1 MNSPRDDNVPFL
13 QSHDFR
19 ITILTFVE
27 SISNIVK
34 PCQAIVDGD
43 VVTRHGI
50 RNGERKVEFLLE
62 VEGLKKSFGGVAA
75 LRDGRF
81 QLRPG
86 SVHALCGGNGA
97 GKSTF
102 LKILMGIHK
111 RDAGS
116 IRRRG
121 KDVDYASPAEALAA
135 GIAIIEQELSPIPHM
150 TVAENIY
157 LGREPSARFGGIDF
171 KTMNRN
177 AQSLLDRLQFNIRAT
192 QFMMNLSVAQV
203 QLVEIAKA
211 LSHDAE
217 VIFMDE
223 PTSAIGEKEAQ
234 QLFATIERLKAEGK
248 GVVYVSHRLSEIFQI
263 ADSYTAFRDGSYV
276 GSGALADI
284 DRPGLI
290 RLIVGRELGE
300 EYIKTNVPTATPG
313 LEVAGLTAEGKVN
326 DISFTAHKG
335 EIFGIYGLMGSGRT
349 EIFNCIFG
357 VDAVSSGQIK
367 LAGEPITVRKPA
379 EAMQHGIAFV
389 TEDRKLTGLNLIDSV
404 RNNICLASLPEMSPH
419 FSMDRRA
426 EASASRDMIQ
436 RFGIKAARDS
446 MPVSGLSGGNQQKVV
461 LGKWFLRRPKVL
473 LLDEPTRG
481 VDVGAKRE
489 IYRIICDFAA
499 EGGTVI
505 MISSEIDEVLGMSDR
520 ILVMRQGRS
529 AGILKREEADAQ
541 SLVHL
546 ST

>member
-1 MNSPRDDNVPFL
+1 M
-13 QSHDFR
+13 
-19 ITILTFVE
+19 
-27 SISNIVK
+27 
-34 PCQAIVDGD
+34 
-43 VVTRHGI
+43 
-50 RNGERKVEFLLE
+50 EFLLE
-62 VEGLKKSFGGVAA
+62 VEGLQKFFGGVAA

-81 QLRPG
+81 RLRAG

-102 LKILMGIHK
+102 LKILMGIHA
-111 RDAGS
+111 RDAGL

-121 KDVDYASPAEALAA
+121 KEVDYASPAEALAA
-135 GIAIIEQELSPIPHM
+135 GIAIVEQELSPIPHM

-177 AQSLLDRLQFNIRAT
+177 AQALLDRLEFNIRAT

-248 GVVYVSHRLSEIFQI
+248 GIVYVSHRLSEIFQI

-276 GSGALADI
+276 GSGAIADI
-284 DRPGLI
+284 DRAGLI
-290 RLIVGRELGE
+290 RMIVGRELGE
-300 EYIKTNVPTATPG
+300 EYIKTNTPTDIAG
-313 LEVAGLTAEGKVN
+313 FEISGLTAPGKIG
-326 DISFTAHKG
+326 DISFVAHKG

-349 EIFNCIFG
+349 EIFDCIFG
-357 VDAVSSGQIK
+357 LDAPTSGNMK
-367 LAGEPITVRKPA
+367 LAGQSISIRRPT
-379 EAMQHGIAFV
+379 EAMLHGIAFV
-389 TEDRKLTGLNLIDSV
+389 TEDRKLTGLNLSDSV
-404 RNNICLASLPEMSPH
+404 RNNICLASLPEMSPQ

-426 EASASRDMIQ
+426 EAAASAAMIK
-436 RFGIKAARDS
+436 RFDIKAARDS
-446 MPVSGLSGGNQQKVV
+446 MAVSGLSGGNQQKVV
-461 LGKWFLRRPKVL
+461 LGKWFLRKPKVL

-529 AGILKREEADAQ
+529 AGILERKEADAQ
-541 SLVHL
+541 ALVHL

>member
-1 MNSPRDDNVPFL
+1 MD
-13 QSHDFR
+13 
-19 ITILTFVE
+19 
-27 SISNIVK
+27 
-34 PCQAIVDGD
+34 
-43 VVTRHGI
+43 
-50 RNGERKVEFLLE
+50 FLLE

-81 QLRPG
+81 QLRTG

-121 KDVDYASPAEALAA
+121 KEVDYASPAEALSA

-171 KTMNRN
+171 KSMNRN
-177 AQSLLDRLQFNIRAT
+177 AQALLERLQFNIRAT

-234 QLFATIERLKAEGK
+234 QLFSTIERLKAEGK
-248 GVVYVSHRLSEIFQI
+248 GIVYVSHRLSEIFQI

-276 GSGALADI
+276 GSGTLADI

-290 RLIVGRELGE
+290 RMIVGRELGE
-300 EYIKTNVPTATPG
+300 EYIKTNVPTDVPG
-313 LEVAGLTAEGKVN
+313 LDVSGLRADGKIDN
-326 DISFTAHKG
+326 ISFVAHKG

-357 VDAVSSGQIK
+357 LDTASGGELK
-367 LAGEPITVRKPA
+367 LGGQPITVRKPA
-379 EAMQHGIAFV
+379 EAMRHGIAFV
-389 TEDRKLTGLNLIDSV
+389 TEDRKLTGLNLTDSV

-419 FSMDRRA
+419 FSMDRQA
-426 EASASRDMIQ
+426 EAAASLDMIK
-436 RFGIKAARDS
+436 RFGIKAAHDS
-446 MPVSGLSGGNQQKVV
+446 MSVSGLSGGNQQKVV
-461 LGKWFLRRPKVL
+461 LGKWFLRKPKVL

-541 SLVHL
+541 TLVHL

>member
-1 MNSPRDDNVPFL
+1 MDEL
-13 QSHDFR
+13 
-19 ITILTFVE
+19 L
-27 SISNIVK
+27 
-34 PCQAIVDGD
+34 
-43 VVTRHGI
+43 
-50 RNGERKVEFLLE
+50 KVQ
-62 VEGLKKSFGGVAA
+62 GLKKSFGGVAA
-75 LRDGRF
+75 LREGCFR
-81 QLRPG
+81 LRAG

-121 KDVDYASPAEALAA
+121 QEVDFSSPADALAS

-157 LGREPSARFGGIDF
+157 LGREPSTRFGGIDF
-171 KTMNRN
+171 KTMNQN
-177 AQSLLDRLQFNIRAT
+177 AQRLLDQLEFNIRAN
-192 QFMMNLSVAQV
+192 QYMMHLSVAQM

-234 QLFATIERLKAEGK
+234 QLFKTIERLKATGK

-263 ADSYTAFRDGSYV
+263 ADSYTVFRDGSYI
-276 GSGALADI
+276 GSGNLACV
-284 DRPGLI
+284 DRPSLI
-290 RLIVGRELGE
+290 KMIVGRELGE
-300 EYIKTNVPTATPG
+300 EYVKTNVPTDIVG
-313 LEVAGLTAEGKVN
+313 LEVINLTAPGKVE
-326 DISFTAHKG
+326 DISFEVKQG

-357 VDAVSSGQIK
+357 LDKIEKGEIK
-367 LAGEPITVRKPA
+367 LHGEPITISKPA
-379 EAMQHGIAFV
+379 DAMKHGIAFV
-389 TEDRKLTGLNLIDSV
+389 TEDRKVTGLNLSDSV
-404 RNNICLASLPEMSPH
+404 RGNIALASLPELSPN
-419 FSMDRRA
+419 FVMRRRHEKA
-426 EASASRDMIQ
+426 ASQEMTSR
-436 RFGIKAARDS
+436 FAIKAAQDT
-446 MPVSGLSGGNQQKVV
+446 MLVSGLSGGNQQKVV
-461 LGKWFLRRPKVL
+461 LGKWFLRNPKIL

-489 IYRIICDFAA
+489 IYRVMCEFAA
-499 EGGTVI
+499 AGGTVV

-520 ILVMRQGRS
+520 ILVMRNGKS
-529 AGILKREEADAQ
+529 AGVHARADTDAQ
-541 SLVHL
+541 VLVHL

>member
-1 MNSPRDDNVPFL
+1 LIGLP
-13 QSHDFR
+13 HAC
-19 ITILTFVE
+19 VE
-27 SISNIVK
+27 ENE
-34 PCQAIVDGD
+34 VDY
-43 VVTRHGI
+43 
-50 RNGERKVEFLLE
+50 LLE

-81 QLRPG
+81 QLRAG

-102 LKILMGIHK
+102 LKILMGIHR

-121 KDVDYASPAEALAA
+121 KDVEFAGPADALAS
-135 GIAIIEQELSPIPHM
+135 GIAIIEQELSPVPHM

-157 LGREPSARFGGIDF
+157 LGREPSTRFGGIDF
-171 KTMNRN
+171 RAMNRT
-177 AQSLLDRLQFNIRAT
+177 AQKLLDSLEFDIRPT
-192 QFMMNLSVAQV
+192 QYMMNLSVAQM

-223 PTSAIGEKEAQ
+223 PTSAIGEREAQ
-234 QLFATIERLKAEGK
+234 QLFAAIRRLQAQGR
-248 GVVYVSHRLSEIFQI
+248 GIVYVSHRLSEIFQI
-263 ADSYTAFRDGSYV
+263 ADSYTVFRDGAYV

-290 RLIVGRELGE
+290 RMIVGRELAE
-300 EYIKTNVPTATPG
+300 EYVKTNTPTAETG
-313 LEVAGLTAEGKVN
+313 LEVRSLSCPNKIE
-326 DISFTAHKG
+326 DISFSARKG

-349 EIFNCIFG
+349 EIFDCLFG
-357 VDAVSSGQIK
+357 LDRPSAGSIAVEGAKVSIS
-367 LAGEPITVRKPA
+367 KPA
-379 EAMQHGIAFV
+379 DAMAHGLALV
-389 TEDRKLTGLNLIDSV
+389 TEDRKQTGLNLADSV
-404 RNNICLASLPEMSPH
+404 RANICMASLPELSPG
-419 FSMDRRA
+419 FAMDRSREA
-426 EASASRDMIQ
+426 EASRRMREQ
-436 RFGIKAARDS
+436 FQIKAARDT
-446 MPVSGLSGGNQQKVV
+446 MPVSSLSGGNQQKVV
-461 LGKWFLRRPKVL
+461 LGKWFLRNPKVL

-499 EGGTVI
+499 SGGTVV

-520 ILVMRQGRS
+520 IMVMRSGKS
-529 AGILKREEADAQ
+529 AGIYSREETDAQ

>member
-1 MNSPRDDNVPFL
+1 MD
-13 QSHDFR
+13 
-19 ITILTFVE
+19 
-27 SISNIVK
+27 
-34 PCQAIVDGD
+34 
-43 VVTRHGI
+43 
-50 RNGERKVEFLLE
+50 FLLE

-81 QLRPG
+81 QLQPG

-121 KDVDYASPAEALAA
+121 KEVDYASPAEALSA

-171 KTMNRN
+171 KSMNRN
-177 AQSLLDRLQFNIRAT
+177 AQALLERLQFNIRAT

-234 QLFATIERLKAEGK
+234 QLFSTIERLKAEGK
-248 GVVYVSHRLSEIFQI
+248 GIVYVSHRLSEIFQI

-290 RLIVGRELGE
+290 RMIVGRELGE
-300 EYIKTNVPTATPG
+300 EYIKTNVPTDVPG
-313 LEVAGLTAEGKVN
+313 LDVSGLRADGKIDN
-326 DISFTAHKG
+326 ISFVAHKG

-357 VDAVSSGQIK
+357 LDTASGGELK
-367 LAGEPITVRKPA
+367 LGGQPITVRKPA
-379 EAMQHGIAFV
+379 EAMRNGIAFV
-389 TEDRKLTGLNLIDSV
+389 TEDRKLTGLNLTDSV

-419 FSMDRRA
+419 FSMDRQA
-426 EASASRDMIQ
+426 EAAASLDMIK
-436 RFGIKAARDS
+436 RFGIKAAHDS
-446 MPVSGLSGGNQQKVV
+446 MSVSGLSGGNQQKVV
-461 LGKWFLRRPKVL
+461 LGKWFLRKPKVL

-529 AGILKREEADAQ
+529 AGILKSEEADAQ
-541 SLVHL
+541 TLVHL

>member
-1 MNSPRDDNVPFL
+1 MD
-13 QSHDFR
+13 
-19 ITILTFVE
+19 E
-27 SISNIVK
+27 
-34 PCQAIVDGD
+34 
-43 VVTRHGI
+43 
-50 RNGERKVEFLLE
+50 LLE
-62 VEGLKKSFGGVAA
+62 VQGLKKSFGGVAA
-75 LRDGRF
+75 LREGCFR
-81 QLRPG
+81 LRAG

-121 KDVDYASPAEALAA
+121 QEVDFSSPADALAS

-157 LGREPSARFGGIDF
+157 LGREPSTRFGGIDF
-171 KTMNRN
+171 KTMNQN
-177 AQSLLDRLQFNIRAT
+177 AQRLLDQLEFKIRAN
-192 QFMMNLSVAQV
+192 QYMMHLSMAQM

-234 QLFATIERLKAEGK
+234 QLFKTIERLKATGK

-263 ADSYTAFRDGSYV
+263 ADSYTVFRDGSYI
-276 GSGALADI
+276 GSGNLADV
-284 DRPGLI
+284 DRPSLI
-290 RLIVGRELGE
+290 KMIVGRELGE
-300 EYIKTNVPTATPG
+300 EYVKTNVPTDIVG
-313 LEVAGLTAEGKVN
+313 LEVTNLTAPGKVE
-326 DISFTAHKG
+326 DISFEVKQG

-357 VDAVSSGQIK
+357 LDKIEKGEIK
-367 LAGEPITVRKPA
+367 LHGEPITISKPA
-379 EAMQHGIAFV
+379 DAMKHGIAFV
-389 TEDRKLTGLNLIDSV
+389 TEDRKVTGLNLSDSV
-404 RNNICLASLPEMSPH
+404 RGNIALASLPELSPN
-419 FSMDRRA
+419 FVMRRRHEKA
-426 EASASRDMIQ
+426 ASQEMTSR
-436 RFGIKAARDS
+436 FAIKAAQDT
-446 MPVSGLSGGNQQKVV
+446 MLVSGLSGGNQQKVV
-461 LGKWFLRRPKVL
+461 LGKWFLRNPKIL

-489 IYRIICDFAA
+489 IYRVMCEFAA
-499 EGGTVI
+499 AGGTVV

-520 ILVMRQGRS
+520 ILVMRNGKS
-529 AGILKREEADAQ
+529 AGVHARADTDAQ
-541 SLVHL
+541 VLVHL

>member
-1 MNSPRDDNVPFL
+1 LIGLP
-13 QSHDFR
+13 HAC
-19 ITILTFVE
+19 VE
-27 SISNIVK
+27 ENE
-34 PCQAIVDGD
+34 VDY
-43 VVTRHGI
+43 
-50 RNGERKVEFLLE
+50 LLE

-81 QLRPG
+81 QLRAG

-102 LKILMGIHK
+102 LKILMGIHR

-121 KDVDYASPAEALAA
+121 KDVEFAGPADALAS
-135 GIAIIEQELSPIPHM
+135 GIAIIEQELSPVPHM

-157 LGREPSARFGGIDF
+157 LGREPSTRFGGIDF
-171 KTMNRN
+171 RAMNRT
-177 AQSLLDRLQFNIRAT
+177 AQKLLDSLEFDIRPT
-192 QFMMNLSVAQV
+192 QYMMNLSVAQM

-223 PTSAIGEKEAQ
+223 PTSAIGEREAQ
-234 QLFATIERLKAEGK
+234 QLFAAIRRLQAQGR
-248 GVVYVSHRLSEIFQI
+248 GIVYVSHRLSEIFQI
-263 ADSYTAFRDGSYV
+263 ADSYTVFRDGAYV

-290 RLIVGRELGE
+290 RMIVGRELAE
-300 EYIKTNVPTATPG
+300 EYVKTNTPTAETG
-313 LEVAGLTAEGKVN
+313 LEVRSLSCPNKIE
-326 DISFTAHKG
+326 DISFSARKG

-349 EIFNCIFG
+349 EIFNCLFG
-357 VDAVSSGQIK
+357 LDRPSAGSIAVEGAKVSIS
-367 LAGEPITVRKPA
+367 KPA
-379 EAMQHGIAFV
+379 DAMAHGLALV
-389 TEDRKLTGLNLIDSV
+389 TEDRKQTGLNLADSV
-404 RNNICLASLPEMSPH
+404 RANICMASLPELSPG
-419 FSMDRRA
+419 FAMDRSREA
-426 EASASRDMIQ
+426 EASRRMREQ
-436 RFGIKAARDS
+436 FQIKAARDT
-446 MPVSGLSGGNQQKVV
+446 MPVSSLSGGNQQKVV
-461 LGKWFLRRPKVL
+461 LGKWFLRNPKVL

-499 EGGTVI
+499 SGGTVV

-520 ILVMRQGRS
+520 IMVMRSGKS
-529 AGILKREEADAQ
+529 AGIYSREETDAQ

>member
-1 MNSPRDDNVPFL
+1 MDY
-13 QSHDFR
+13 
-19 ITILTFVE
+19 
-27 SISNIVK
+27 
-34 PCQAIVDGD
+34 
-43 VVTRHGI
+43 
-50 RNGERKVEFLLE
+50 LLE

-75 LRDGRF
+75 LREGRF
-81 QLRPG
+81 QLKPG

-121 KDVDYASPAEALAA
+121 QEVEFSAPADALAS
-135 GIAIIEQELSPIPHM
+135 GIAIVEQELSPVPHM

-157 LGREPSARFGGIDF
+157 LGREPAGRFGGIDF
-171 KTMNRN
+171 KTMNQN
-177 AQSLLDRLQFNIRAT
+177 AQKLLDQLEFHIRPT
-192 QFMMNLSVAQV
+192 QYMMNLSVAQM

-234 QLFATIERLKAEGK
+234 QLFKTIERLKAAGK
-248 GVVYVSHRLSEIFQI
+248 GIVYVSHRLSEIFQI
-263 ADSYTAFRDGSYV
+263 ADAYTVFRDGSYI
-276 GSGALADI
+276 GAGDLADI

-290 RLIVGRELGE
+290 KMIVGRELGE
-300 EYIKTNVPTATPG
+300 EYIKTNTPTDVIG
-313 LEVAGLTAEGKVN
+313 LEVSGLTAEGKIEDV
-326 DISFTAHKG
+326 SFAARKG
-335 EIFGIYGLMGSGRT
+335 EIFGIYGLMGSGRS

-357 VDAVSSGQIK
+357 LDR
-367 LAGEPITVRKPA
+367 LDRGEIRLDNQSITVKKPA
-379 EAMQHGIAFV
+379 DAMSHGLAFV
-389 TEDRKLTGLNLIDSV
+389 TEDRKLTGLNLADSV
-404 RNNICLASLPEMSPH
+404 RGNVALASLPELSPN
-419 FSMDRRA
+419 FVMRRNA
-426 EASASRDMIQ
+426 EQAASQEMVQ
-436 RFGIKAARDS
+436 RFRIKAARDT
-446 MPVSGLSGGNQQKVV
+446 MAVSGLSGGNQQKVV
-461 LGKWFLRRPKVL
+461 LGKWFLRNPKVL

-489 IYRIICDFAA
+489 IYRIICEFAEA
-499 EGGTVI
+499 GGTVV

-520 ILVMRQGRS
+520 VLVMRNGR
-529 AGILKREEADAQ
+529 ATGIYSRAETDAQ
-541 SLVHL
+541 ALVHL

>member
-1 MNSPRDDNVPFL
+1 MD
-13 QSHDFR
+13 
-19 ITILTFVE
+19 E
-27 SISNIVK
+27 
-34 PCQAIVDGD
+34 
-43 VVTRHGI
+43 
-50 RNGERKVEFLLE
+50 LLE
-62 VEGLKKSFGGVAA
+62 VQGLKKSFGGVAA
-75 LRDGRF
+75 LREGCFR
-81 QLRPG
+81 LRAG

-121 KDVDYASPAEALAA
+121 QEVDFSSPADALAS

-157 LGREPSARFGGIDF
+157 LGREPSTRFGGIDF
-171 KTMNRN
+171 KTMNQN
-177 AQSLLDRLQFNIRAT
+177 AQRLLDQLEFNIRAN
-192 QFMMNLSVAQV
+192 QYMMHLSVAQM

-234 QLFATIERLKAEGK
+234 QLFKTIERLKATGK

-263 ADSYTAFRDGSYV
+263 ADSYTVFRDGSYI
-276 GSGALADI
+276 GSGNLACV
-284 DRPGLI
+284 DRPSLI
-290 RLIVGRELGE
+290 KMIVGRELGE
-300 EYIKTNVPTATPG
+300 EYVKTNVPTDIVG
-313 LEVAGLTAEGKVN
+313 LEVINLTAPGKVE
-326 DISFTAHKG
+326 DISFEVKQG

-357 VDAVSSGQIK
+357 LDKIEKGEIK
-367 LAGEPITVRKPA
+367 LHGEPITISKPA
-379 EAMQHGIAFV
+379 DAMKHGIAFV
-389 TEDRKLTGLNLIDSV
+389 TEDRKVTGLNLSDSV
-404 RNNICLASLPEMSPH
+404 RGNIALASLPELSPN
-419 FSMDRRA
+419 FVMRRRHEKA
-426 EASASRDMIQ
+426 ASQEMTSR
-436 RFGIKAARDS
+436 FAIKAAQDT
-446 MPVSGLSGGNQQKVV
+446 MLVSGLSGGNQQKVV
-461 LGKWFLRRPKVL
+461 LGKWFLRNPKIL

-489 IYRIICDFAA
+489 IYRVMCEFAA
-499 EGGTVI
+499 AGGTVV

-520 ILVMRQGRS
+520 ILVMRNGKS
-529 AGILKREEADAQ
+529 AGVHARADTDAQ
-541 SLVHL
+541 VLVHL